1 MARCHANSAQ
11 QSGVSCLEFYR
22 LQTLVASQAK
32 AFRGSLRKLGGT
44 LSRRGGMDVRDK
56 ATAARFEKYMGRD
69 AARNY
74 NRIAF
79 ANNVLFNAE
88 RELRSTVA
96 IAEFDKKL
104 GAGGT
109 TRAGAMVFGTMLSTT
124 TILHE
129 AIHFGT
135 APWRSKGG
143 VPLILDRGTIGS
155 YQTYGTL
162 QASLE
167 RARYGWD
174 YTSRSAASF
183 AWLVTGP

>member
-1 MARCHANSAQ
+1 MDARD
-11 QSGVSCLEFYR
+11 R
-22 LQTLVASQAK
+22 
-32 AFRGSLRKLGGT
+32 
-44 LSRRGGMDVRDK
+44 
-56 ATAARFEKYMGRD
+56 ATVTRFEKYMGRN
-69 AARNY
+69 AAGNY
-74 NRIAF
+74 NMIVF
-79 ANNVLFNAE
+79 ANNILFNAE
-88 RELRSTVA
+88 RELRNIIAVA
-96 IAEFDKKL
+96 LFDKKL

-109 TRAGAMVFGTMLSTT
+109 TRAGAMVFGDTLSTT

-135 APWRSKGG
+135 APWRSEGG